1 MLRLTSSY
9 GGVRRH
15 AVCVRVDGKEGTE
28 MMPHMMMNEC
38 GGIGMMLLGWVA
50 GLLILGLAGSLIALT
65 WVVIGHLRRQS
76 MTAQAS
82 R

>member
-1 MLRLTSSY
+1 
-9 GGVRRH
+9 
-15 AVCVRVDGKEGTE
+15 

-38 GGIGMMLLGWVA
+38 GGIGMMLLGCVA
-50 GLLILGLAGSLIALT
+50 GLFILGLVGGLIVLT
-65 WVVIGHLRRQS
+65 WVLVGHLRRQS